1 MRGGF
6 GQAGRYRHKKS
17 QLIRNKEFVHMHYV
31 GKKGFT
37 SVPQKTKR
45 EGRALNLGQLSSVI
59 DRLVN
64 EKKAEMDGKKV
75 VLNLNQIGFQRLLG
89 GGSISRPIRVTV
101 DHCSK
106 SALEK
111 IKESG
116 GEAILP
122 TPAPAPTPTTT
133 KAK

>member
-6 GQAGRYRHKKS
+6 GRAGRYRHKKS
-17 QLIRNKEFVHMHYV
+17 SLIRNKEFVNMHYV

-37 SVPQKTKR
+37 SVPQRTKR
-45 EGRALNLGQLSSVI
+45 EGRALNLAQLSSVI
-59 DRLVN
+59 DRLIN
-64 EKKAEMDGKKV
+64 EKKARLDGQKV
-75 VLNLNQIGFQRLLG
+75 VLDLKQLGFTRLLG

-101 DHCSK
+101 DHCSE

-111 IKESG
+111 IKEAG

-122 TPAPAPTPTTT
+122 TTVPTT
-133 KAK
+133 AK